1 MSEQPIELL
10 PVLEQIEREKGIK
23 KDDLLKMI
31 ETAMISAFRKH
42 SGNKDLIME
51 VVVDE
56 VTGKVKAYQIRKVV
70 EKPVNP
76 DIEISLEEA
85 LILKPKAKL
94 DMNLKFEINTNE
106 FGRIAAQTAKQ
117 VIIQKIR
124 EIEKENIHVELVGK
138 IGKVLTGS
146 VNKFAGRNIII
157 DMGRGEAI
165 LPVREQCPREK
176 FNIGDRI
183 KVYVLKVERMPRGSQ
198 MVVSRLHPE
207 LIKSLFKL
215 EVPEVYDNTVEIKD
229 VVREAAS
236 RIKVA
241 VLSHNLKV
249 DAIGSCVGVKGI
261 RIKSIIKELQGARI
275 DMVAYSSD
283 PAQYITGALNPA
295 KVLAI
300 ELNKTEKK
308 ANVLVADDQLS
319 LAIGK
324 DGQNVRLAVKLTGW
338 NIEIKSEAEKKAAKL
353 AQTEQKM
360 SDFTDLEGVGEKTAD
375 ILVKSGFKTVE
386 ALANSSVEA
395 LTTLQGIGAKTAQKI
410 INSAKSAMETKASKT
425 NEAITE
431 VAKEAGETTDGDNK
445 ENKN

>member
-1 MSEQPIELL
+1 MAEQPIELL

-42 SGNKDLIME
+42 SGNKDLVME
-51 VVVDE
+51 VTVDE
-56 VTGKVKAYQIRKVV
+56 TSGKVKAYQIRKVV
-70 EKPVNP
+70 ELAANP
-76 DIEISLEEA
+76 DTEISLQEA
-85 LILKPKAKL
+85 LLLKPKAKL
-94 DMNLKFEINTNE
+94 DMDLKFEINTNE

-124 EIEKENIHVELVGK
+124 EIEKENIHEELLTK
-138 IGKVLTGS
+138 IGKVLTG
-146 VNKFAGRNIII
+146 VVHKFAGKNLII

-183 KVYVLKVERMPRGSQ
+183 KVFVLKVERMPRGSQ

-207 LIKSLFKL
+207 LTKSLFKL
-215 EVPEVYDNTVEIKD
+215 EVPEVYDGTVEIKD
-229 VVREAAS
+229 VVRESAS

-249 DAIGSCVGVKGI
+249 DAIGSCVGVKGV
-261 RIKSIIKELQGARI
+261 RIKSVIKELQGARI
-275 DMVAYSSD
+275 DMVAFSND
-283 PAQYITGALNPA
+283 PSQYIVSALNPA
-295 KVLAI
+295 KVLSI
-300 ELNKTEKK
+300 ELDKAEKR

-338 NIEIKSEAEKKAAKL
+338 NIEIKSEGEKKAEKIA
-353 AQTEQKM
+353 ATEQKM
-360 SDFTDLEGVGEKTAD
+360 SDFTGLEGVGEKTAD
-375 ILVKSGFKTVE
+375 TLVKSGYTTVE

-395 LTTLQGIGAKTAQKI
+395 LTALQGIGEKTAAKI
-410 INSAKSAMETKASKT
+410 ISAAKNSIEAKKTAEGTNDTKETK
-425 NEAITE
+425 N
-431 VAKEAGETTDGDNK
+431 
-445 ENKN
+445 

>member
-1 MSEQPIELL
+1 MVDQPIELL

-23 KDDLLKMI
+23 KEDLLKMI

-42 SGNKDLIME
+42 SGNKDLQME

-56 VTGKVKAYQIRKVV
+56 ITGKVKAYHIRKVV
-70 EKPVNP
+70 EKVTNP
-76 DIEISLEEA
+76 DTEISLEEA
-85 LILKPKAKL
+85 LILKPKSKL

-124 EIEKENIHVELVGK
+124 EIEKENIHEELLTKVGK
-138 IGKVLTGS
+138 ILSGTVH
-146 VNKFAGRNIII
+146 KFAGKNIII

-215 EVPEVYDNTVEIKD
+215 EVPEVYDGTVEIKD
-229 VVREAAS
+229 VVREPAS

-249 DAIGSCVGVKGI
+249 DAIGSCVGVKGV
-261 RIKSIIKELQGARI
+261 RIKSVIKELQGARI
-275 DMVAYSSD
+275 DMVAFSTD
-283 PAQYITGALNPA
+283 PAQYIVSALNPA
-295 KVLAI
+295 KVLSI
-300 ELNKTEKK
+300 ELNKDEKK

-324 DGQNVRLAVKLTGW
+324 DGQNVRLVVKLTGW
-338 NIEIKSEAEKKAAKL
+338 NIEIKSEAEKKAEKI

-360 SDFTDLEGVGEKTAD
+360 SDFTELDGVGQKTAD
-375 ILVKSGFKTVE
+375 ILVKSGYQTVE

-395 LTTLQGIGAKTAQKI
+395 LTTLQGIGEKTAQKI
-410 INSAKSAMETKASKT
+410 INSAKNALEATKA
-425 NEAITE
+425 EE
-431 VAKEAGETTDGDNK
+431 VTDGNK
-445 ENKN
+445 ETEK

>member
-1 MSEQPIELL
+1 MTEQPIELL

-23 KDDLLKMI
+23 KEDLLKMI
-31 ETAMISAFRKH
+31 ETAMVSAFRKH
-42 SGNKDLIME
+42 SGNKDLQME
-51 VVVDE
+51 VIVDE
-56 VTGKVKAYQIRKVV
+56 ITGKVTAYQIRKVV
-70 EKPVNP
+70 EKSTNP

-94 DMNLKFEINTNE
+94 DMDLKFEINTNE

-124 EIEKENIHVELVGK
+124 EIEKENIHVELLTK
-138 IGKVLTGS
+138 IGKVLAGS
-146 VNKFAGRNIII
+146 VNKFAGKNIII
-157 DMGRGEAI
+157 DMGKGEAI
-165 LPVREQCPREK
+165 LPAREQCPREK

-207 LIKSLFKL
+207 IIKSLFKL
-215 EVPEVYDNTVEIKD
+215 EVPEVYDGTVEIKD
-229 VVREAAS
+229 VVRESAS

-249 DAIGSCVGVKGI
+249 DAIGSCVGVKGV
-261 RIKSIIKELQGARI
+261 RIKSVIKELQGARI
-275 DMVAYSSD
+275 DMVAFSND
-283 PAQYITGALNPA
+283 PAQYIVSALNPA
-295 KVLAI
+295 KVLLI
-300 ELNKTEKK
+300 ELNKNEKR

-319 LAIGK
+319 LAIGR

-338 NIEIKSEAEKKAAKL
+338 NIEIKSESEKKAEKT

-360 SDFTDLEGVGEKTAD
+360 SDFTGLDGVGEKTAD

-386 ALANSSVEA
+386 ALSNSSIEA
-395 LTTLQGIGAKTAQKI
+395 LTTLQGIGEKTAQKI
-410 INSAKSAMETKASKT
+410 INSAKNALETKKAEEITDDSK
-425 NEAITE
+425 ETE
-431 VAKEAGETTDGDNK
+431 K
-445 ENKN
+445 